1 MTTIYAIP
9 GLGTTAELFS
19 FLKLN
24 NYKLVVLHWPE
35 TLPGMDLKDYAQLF
49 IKQINTT
56 EPFILMGVSFGGM
69 ICSELSHL
77 LPTQKT
83 ILISSCKNKNEFPF
97 LLKLLKFFPIYKLIS
112 EKKLRQMAVHSEW
125 ILGFKKDYE
134 DEFELMIK
142 QMKENYF
149 KHSIDM
155 IINWE
160 QASLPKNY
168 IHIHGKKDRLLLYK
182 NVAVDKTI
190 AEGTHAMVVY
200 QAEEISTMINE
211 LKL

>member
-1 MTTIYAIP
+1 MITIYAIP

-19 FLKLN
+19 FLKLG
-24 NYKLVVLHWPE
+24 NYKLIVLNWPD
-35 TLPGMDLKDYAQLF
+35 TLPGISLKDYAQLF
-49 IKQINTT
+49 IKQINSA

-77 LPTQKT
+77 VPAQKT

-97 LLKLLKFFPIYKLIS
+97 LLKALKYIPIHKLFS

-134 DEFELMIK
+134 DEFEVMIK

-149 KHSIDM
+149 KHSINM
-155 IINWE
+155 IINWK

-182 NVAVDKTI
+182 NVTADKTI
-190 AEGTHAMVVY
+190 ATGTHAMIVY
-200 QAEEISTMINE
+200 QAEEISTIINE